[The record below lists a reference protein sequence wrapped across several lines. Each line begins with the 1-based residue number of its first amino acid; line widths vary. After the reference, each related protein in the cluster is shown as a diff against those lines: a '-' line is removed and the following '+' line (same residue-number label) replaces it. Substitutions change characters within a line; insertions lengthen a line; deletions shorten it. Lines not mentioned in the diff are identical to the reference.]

1 MKKAISVFLAV
12 ALCMMLA
19 VTSFAV
25 SAPTQDLINF
35 VNSAVGIT
43 DATRQKAVDF
53 LTEYDAAKPDA
64 ITQDIVNE
72 IKALYNEARA
82 LGQEAQ
88 TNADTINTYIAKAQ
102 AIAAKAGIT
111 LTVTNLSISGNT
123 ATATITVSAEGVDSV
138 TVNEELIGTTAGGSS
153 EGSAGGSAGVIKPT
167 GIETESAVVMMAGV
181 FCVLAAAAVGVKKL
195 GLAVR

>member
-1 MKKAISVFLAV
+1 MKKAISVLLAV

-43 DATRQKAVDF
+43 EASRQKAVDF
-53 LTEYDAAKPDA
+53 LTKYDQVKPDA
-64 ITQDIVNE
+64 ITQDIVDE
-72 IKALYNEARA
+72 IKALYNEARG

-88 TNADTINTYIAKAQ
+88 TNADTINAYVTKAQ

-111 LTVTNLSISGNT
+111 LTVTNLSVSGNV
-123 ATATITVSAEGVDSV
+123 ATATVTVSAEGVESV
-138 TVNEELIGTTAGGSS
+138 TVNEELIGTTAGGST
-153 EGSAGGSAGVIKPT
+153 GGSTSGSTGVIKPT
-167 GIETESAVVMMAGV
+167 GIETESVVVMMAGV
-181 FCVLAAAAVGVKKL
+181 FCVLAAAAVGTKKL